1 MELESKMEQRDQT
14 IKGLQTGLD
23 LANENIKAK
32 DEKLK
37 VGAEKQEETDKQL
50 TEKISTIKMIKSKM
64 SAGEGALMAE
74 IESLK
79 KAFNAEKDQNVLV
92 GGQLSKCRMDHKKL
106 ENEHNAVQLKL
117 RETGQ
122 ELFVAKRD
130 VEKEKVKLSTLEMA
144 HTTTTER
151 YRDVSSK
158 KELCEDRMKDAKIK
172 HQGCEEAMRRM
183 KTYNSDQVNE
193 QKMEL

>member
-1 MELESKMEQRDQT
+1 M
-14 IKGLQTGLD
+14 G
-23 LANENIKAK
+23 
-32 DEKLK
+32 
-37 VGAEKQEETDKQL
+37 
-50 TEKISTIKMIKSKM
+50 
-64 SAGEGALMAE
+64 GEGALMAE

-144 HTTTTER
+144 HSTTTER

-158 KELCEDRMKDAKIK
+158 KELCEDRMKDSKIK
-172 HQGCEEAMRRM
+172 EQGCEEAMRRM
-183 KTYNSDQVNE
+183 KTYNADANTE
-193 QKMEL
+193 QKMEIARLRQELDQCKEDANRMVVSQEEKQKADDLAK